1 MAVSKTKLDKQIKE
15 VLAMA
20 ENRGVQSNL
29 FFATTLER
37 YKMQMEILDQLEK
50 AIRNEE
56 TLITKEYV
64 KGRKNLV
71 INPAITEYN
80 RTTTAANNTVITLL
94 NIVKK
99 LPKEEGGEKSKLE
112 EMLSG
117 LNE

>member
-1 MAVSKTKLDKQIKE
+1 MAVSKAKLEKQMKE
-15 VLAMA
+15 VLALA

-29 FFATTLER
+29 FFATTLGR
-37 YKMQMEILDQLEK
+37 YKMQMEILAQLEE
-50 AIRNEE
+50 AIHSED

-80 RTTTAANNTVITLL
+80 RTTTAANNTVVTLL
-94 NIVKK
+94 KIVKD

-112 EMLSG
+112 KMLNG
-117 LNE
+117 LDE